1 MDFSFSEEQG
11 LLRDSI
17 IRFVRENYTF
27 DKRHA
32 LALSDSGF
40 SAENWKLFAELGW
53 LALPFAEA
61 DGGLDGGAIDTMI
74 VMEELGKGLV
84 LEPYL
89 ATVVLAGG
97 VLRRAASAAQRQ
109 TILPAVIGGDSQLA
123 LAYAEAQ
130 GRYNLANVTTTAK
143 AAGGGYV
150 IDGHKAVVLN
160 GPAADSLI
168 VSARTSGDQLDND
181 GITLFLVDA
190 GLDGVSRRNY
200 PTQDGG
206 RASEIEFS
214 GVRVADDAV
223 VGEVGGGLPVLQDS
237 IDEAIVAI
245 AAEAVGG
252 MTALHA
258 ATVEYA
264 GTRVQ
269 FGVPIGK
276 FQVLQHRMVDMFMEC
291 EQSRSLLYR
300 AAMTMDNGAADTA
313 RTVSALKVQIGK
325 SGRFVGQQ
333 AVQIHGGM
341 GMTDEL
347 NVGHYFKRLTM
358 INTLF
363 GNLDYHMRRFAALD
377 SAA

>member
-1 MDFSFSEEQG
+1 MDFSFSEEQE
-11 LLRDSI
+11 LLRDSVV
-17 IRFVRENYTF
+17 RFVRENYGF

-32 LALSDSGF
+32 LALSEDGF
-40 SAENWKLFAELGW
+40 SREHWALFAELGW
-53 LALPFAEA
+53 LALPFGED
-61 DGGLDGGAIDTMI
+61 DGGLDGSAADTMI

-97 VLRRAASAAQRQ
+97 VLRRAASAAQREAV
-109 TILPAVIGGDSQLA
+109 LPGVIGGETQLA
-123 LAYAEAQ
+123 LAYVEGQ
-130 GRYNLANVTTTAK
+130 GRYNLADVTTTAT
-143 AAGGGYV
+143 ANGDGYI
-150 IDGHKAVVLN
+150 IDGHKGVVLN
-160 GPAADSLI
+160 GPAANTLI
-168 VSARTSGDQLDND
+168 VSARTSGDQRD
-181 GITLFLVDA
+181 GDGVTLFLIDA
-190 GLDGVSRRNY
+190 DSAGVTRRDY

-206 RASEIEFS
+206 RASDIDFTGVTVS
-214 GVRVADDAV
+214 GDAV
-223 VGEVGGGLPVLQDS
+223 IGDVGGGLKVLEDS
-237 IDEAIVAI
+237 IDEAII
-245 AAEAVGG
+245 AVGAEAVGA

-276 FQVLQHRMVDMFMEC
+276 FQVLQHRMVEMFMEC
-291 EQSRSLLYR
+291 EQSKSLLYR
-300 AAMTMDNGAADTA
+300 AAMTMDHGAAETA

-363 GNLDYHMRRFAALD
+363 GNIDYHMRRFAALD

>member
-1 MDFSFSEEQG
+1 MDFSFSEEQE
-11 LLRDSI
+11 LLRDSVV
-17 IRFVRENYTF
+17 RFVRENYSF

-32 LALSDSGF
+32 LALSDLGF
-40 SAENWKLFAELGW
+40 SVETWNLFAELGW
-53 LALPFAEA
+53 LALPFSEE
-61 DGGLDGGAIDTMI
+61 DGGLDGATADTMI

-89 ATVVLAGG
+89 ATIILAGG
-97 VLRRAASAAQRQ
+97 VLRRAASPAQRQ
-109 TILPAVIGGDSQLA
+109 AVLPGVIGGETQLA
-123 LAYAEAQ
+123 LAYVEGQ
-130 GRYNLANVTTTAK
+130 GRYNLADVTTTAK
-143 AAGGGYV
+143 AAGDGYV
-150 IDGHKAVVLN
+150 IDGHKGVVLN
-160 GPAADSLI
+160 GPAANILI
-168 VSARTSGDQLDND
+168 VSARTSGGQRDGN

-190 GLDGVSRRNY
+190 NAPGVTRRNY

-206 RASEIEFS
+206 RASDIEFS
-214 GVRVADDAV
+214 GVKVSADAV
-223 VGEVGGGLPVLQDS
+223 IGQAGDGLKVLEDS

-245 AAEAVGG
+245 GAEAVGA
-252 MTALHA
+252 MTALHR

-264 GTRVQ
+264 STRVQ

-276 FQVLQHRMVDMFMEC
+276 FQVLQHRMVEMFMEC
-291 EQSRSLLYR
+291 EQSKSLLYR
-300 AAMTMDNGAADTA
+300 AAMTMDNKGVETA
-313 RTVSALKVQIGK
+313 RTISALKVQIGK

-363 GNLDYHMRRFAALD
+363 GNIDHHLRRFAALD

>member
-1 MDFSFSEEQG
+1 MDFSFSEEQE
-11 LLRDSI
+11 LVRDSVV
-17 IRFVRENYTF
+17 RFVRENYSF

-32 LALSDSGF
+32 LALSDDGF
-40 SAENWKLFAELGW
+40 SREHWNLFAELGW
-53 LALPFAEA
+53 LALPFSEA
-61 DGGLDGGAIDTMI
+61 DGGLDGGVADTMI

-97 VLRRAASAAQRQ
+97 VLRRAANTAQREA
-109 TILPAVIGGDSQLA
+109 ILPGVIGGETQLA
-123 LAYAEAQ
+123 LAYAEGQ
-130 GRYNLANVTTTAK
+130 GRYNLADVTTTAK
-143 AAGGGYV
+143 ADGDGY
-150 IDGHKAVVLN
+150 IINGNKAVVLN
-160 GPAADSLI
+160 GPAANTLI
-168 VSARTSGDQLDND
+168 VSARTSGDQRDRD
-181 GITLFLVDA
+181 GVTLFMVDA
-190 GLDGVSRRNY
+190 DATGISRRNY

-206 RASEIEFS
+206 RASDIEFTGLTVS
-214 GVRVADDAV
+214 ADAV
-223 VGEVGGGLPVLQDS
+223 IGEVGGGLKVLEDS
-237 IDEAIVAI
+237 VDEAIVAI
-245 AAEAVGG
+245 GAEAVGG

-264 GTRVQ
+264 RTRVQ

-276 FQVLQHRMVDMFMEC
+276 FQVLQHRMVEMFMEC
-291 EQSRSLLYR
+291 EQSKSLLYR
-300 AAMTMDNGAADTA
+300 AAMTMDNNGADTA

-333 AVQIHGGM
+333 AVQVHGGM

-363 GNLDYHMRRFAALD
+363 GNIDHHMRRFANLD
-377 SAA
+377 IAA